1 MTESFDVVVIGSGP
15 GGYAAAIRC
24 AQKDASVAVI
34 EKSFVGGTCL
44 NCGCIPSKTLL
55 ASAHTLLAF
64 KHANLMGIDVG
75 APTANW
81 PKIQARKD
89 AIVTA
94 FRRGVTGLIQ
104 SHKVK
109 IIQGKAIATAPCKI
123 KIESDSGTTTIE
135 AAKIILATGSQPIE
149 IPTIPFDGQTVISS
163 KEALALQEIPQ
174 SMVIVGGGV
183 IGCEMACVYATMGTK
198 VTIVEALTRLIPMED
213 EWVGRLMAR
222 EFKKLGIESLTSQ
235 KVTSVETAGNPA
247 KVILESS
254 QTIDAE
260 KVLISVGRKAVVDL
274 ETVETLNLQMN
285 RVEGVPPSNRGQ
297 DARDTNKSKTT
308 GVKSSGF
315 GIAVNAKMETN
326 VPGVYAIGD
335 AVGTTY
341 LAHGAFAEAEVVSV
355 NATGGNE
362 TIGDYSLIPRAVYTF
377 PEIASVG
384 KSEET
389 CRSEGLDVSVGKAF
403 FKANGRSNAH
413 NETIGEIRAVK
424 DNTTNKIVGVT
435 MVGAIV
441 TELIGAA
448 RALIG
453 TTEKITEISFPH
465 PTVSE
470 VLKEAAEDAF
480 GLSLHNPPRPNN

>member
-1 MTESFDVVVIGSGP
+1 MAESYDVVVIGSGP

-24 AQKDASVAVI
+24 SQKGASTAVI
-34 EKSFVGGTCL
+34 EKGFVGGTCL

-55 ASAHTLLAF
+55 ASAHTLLMF
-64 KHANLMGIDVG
+64 KHAHLMGIDVA
-75 APTANW
+75 APTPNW
-81 PKIQARKD
+81 AKIQARKD

-94 FRRGVTGLIQ
+94 FRKGVTGLIG

-109 IIQGKAIATAPCKI
+109 IIPGRAVVTAPGRI
-123 KIESDSGTTTIE
+123 KIESEAGTTGIE
-135 AAKIILATGSQPIE
+135 AGKIILATGSHPIE
-149 IPTIPFDGQTVISS
+149 IPGIPFDGQTVISS
-163 KEALALQEIPQ
+163 KEALTLQQIPQ

-198 VTIVEALTRLIPMED
+198 VTIVEALSRLIPMED
-213 EWVGRLMAR
+213 QWVGRLIER
-222 EFKKLGIESLTSQ
+222 EFKKLGITSLTSR
-235 KVTSVETAGNPA
+235 KVISVDKTVSPA
-247 KVILESS
+247 KVNLEDG

-260 KVLISVGRKAVVDL
+260 KVLVSVGRRAFVDK
-274 ETVETLNLQMN
+274 ETVEALNLQMDGP
-285 RVEGVPPSNRGQ
+285 V
-297 DARDTNKSKTT
+297 
-308 GVKSSGF
+308 
-315 GIAVNAKMETN
+315 IAVNKKLETN
-326 VPGVYAIGD
+326 APCVYAIGD

-341 LAHGAFAEAEVVSV
+341 LAHGAFAEAEVAAV

-362 TIGDYSLIPRAVYTF
+362 EMADYSLVPRAVYTF

-384 KSEET
+384 KTEEA
-389 CRSEGLDVSVGKAF
+389 CAAEGLDVSVGKSF

-413 NETIGEIRAVK
+413 NETIGEIRVVR
-424 DNTTNKIVGVT
+424 DNSSNKIVGVA

-453 TTEKITEISFPH
+453 STEMITEISFPH

-480 GLSLHNPPRPNN
+480 GLSLHNPPR

>member
-1 MTESFDVVVIGSGP
+1 MAESYDVVVIGSGP

-24 AQKDASVAVI
+24 AQKGASSAVV
-34 EKSFVGGTCL
+34 EKGLVGGTCL
-44 NCGCIPSKTLL
+44 NCGCVPSKTLL
-55 ASAHTLLAF
+55 ASAHTLLMF
-64 KHANLMGIDVG
+64 KHAHLMGIDVA

-94 FRRGVTGLIQ
+94 FRKGVTGLIG
-104 SHKVK
+104 SNKVK
-109 IIQGKAIATAPCKI
+109 IIPGRGVVTAPGRI
-123 KIESDSGTTTIE
+123 KIESE
-135 AAKIILATGSQPIE
+135 AGPAEMEAGKIILATGSHPIE
-149 IPTIPFDGQTVISS
+149 IPGIPFDGQTVISS
-163 KEALALQEIPQ
+163 KEALTLQQIPQ

-213 EWVGRLMAR
+213 QWVGRLIER
-222 EFKKLGIESLTSQ
+222 EFKKLGITSLTSQ
-235 KVTSVETAGNPA
+235 KVTSVEKAGDLA
-247 KVILESS
+247 KVALEEG
-254 QTIDAE
+254 QAIDAE
-260 KVLISVGRKAVVDL
+260 KVLVSVGRRAVVDK
-274 ETVETLNLQMN
+274 ETVEALNLQMN
-285 RVEGVPPSNRGQ
+285 GPAIAINR
-297 DARDTNKSKTT
+297 KL
-308 GVKSSGF
+308 
-315 GIAVNAKMETN
+315 ETN
-326 VPGVYAIGD
+326 ALGVYAIGD

-341 LAHGAFAEAEVVSV
+341 LAHGAFAEAEVAAV

-362 TIGDYSLIPRAVYTF
+362 EIAEYSLIPRAVYTF

-384 KSEET
+384 KTEEA
-389 CRSEGLDVSVGKAF
+389 CAAEGIDISVGKSF

-413 NETIGEIRAVK
+413 NETIGEIRVVR
-424 DNTTNKIVGVT
+424 DNSTNKIVGVA

-441 TELIGAA
+441 TELICAA

-453 TTEKITEISFPH
+453 SSEKITEISFPH

-480 GLSLHNPPRPNN
+480 GLSLHNPPR